1 MYCIDEYHV
10 IMIHWQI
17 QIMRSC
23 EDCVYAE
30 EGYDCDGNA
39 VCNYS
44 SVDFVGNE
52 SINEYEGVLYFNLE
66 SYSQAGISTDGYT
79 ANIIVNGDSIP
90 LNHDGLYYL

>member
-1 MYCIDEYHV
+1 MIAIPAVSGCTDASACNYDYCK
-10 IMIHWQI
+10 I
-17 QIMRSC
+17 QTMEVVNI
-23 EDCVYAE
+23 E

-66 SYSQAGISTDGYT
+66 VILKQEYLQMVILQILYLME
-79 ANIIVNGDSIP
+79 IVF
-90 LNHDGLYYL
+90 H